1 MFYSTSI
8 PSNDIVENL
17 RNEDPVEICAQ
28 NLRTECKNYDSL
40 QDSSYRDSN
49 DIKLSIKKFEENRPE
64 TWKQFF
70 DAFFP
75 GRKNSEKTKMGCDM
89 IFQIMFNMVHNGKR
103 KTPLLTCIAEC
114 IHDICKSKKLMKML
128 NRLSLCNSYDDVGSI
143 DIGLANRLISI
154 TGDNSVPV
162 EPSISSKV
170 ILNGVMDN
178 WYH

>member
-28 NLRTECKNYDSL
+28 NLRTECENYDFL
-40 QDSSYRDSN
+40 LDSSYRDSN

-75 GRKNSEKTKMGCDM
+75 GHKNS
-89 IFQIMFNMVHNGKR
+89 GK
-103 KTPLLTCIAEC
+103 
-114 IHDICKSKKLMKML
+114 
-128 NRLSLCNSYDDVGSI
+128 N
-143 DIGLANRLISI
+143 
-154 TGDNSVPV
+154 
-162 EPSISSKV
+162 
-170 ILNGVMDN
+170 
-178 WYH
+178 